1 MKKVECIIRPEK
13 LEELVVAV
21 EQLGINGLNITQIV
35 GYGKQKGQTDTYRGV
50 EYEVKFKEKLK
61 VEIVVAEEKVEDL
74 IDTIISSA
82 QTGEVGDG
90 KIFVYSIEEA
100 VRIRTK
106 EIGKE
111 AI

>member
-21 EQLGINGLNITQIV
+21 EQLGISGLNITQIA
-35 GYGKQKGQTDTYRGV
+35 GYGNQKGQTDTYRGV

-61 VEIVVAEEKVEDL
+61 VEIVVDEEKVEDL
-74 IDTIISSA
+74 VDKILSA
-82 QTGEVGDG
+82 ARTGEVGDG
-90 KIFVYSIEEA
+90 KIFIYSIEEA

-106 EIGKE
+106 EVGKE